1 MKMGMNF
8 KEAYQD
14 DLQMA
19 FFDNEEFASRHNIDG
34 VECTIILI
42 EMANQGARKYY
53 TRAKSTFNQKE
64 TAINLVTYIAYI
76 RACDVKRKFTT
87 NALINLDG
95 KKCFI
100 QDVRLQEGVYI
111 LTLGIHAV

>member
-1 MKMGMNF
+1 MGMNF

-14 DLQMA
+14 DLLMA
-19 FFDNEEFASRHNIDG
+19 FFDDEEFASRHNIDG
-34 VECTIILI
+34 VEYTIILTDM
-42 EMANQGARKYY
+42 ENQAARKYY
-53 TRAKSTFNQKE
+53 GRARSTFNQKE
-64 TAINLVTYIAYI
+64 TAINLVKYIVYI
-76 RACDVKRKFTT
+76 RECDVKRKFTT

-100 QDVRLQEGVYI
+100 QDVRLQEGIYI